1 MVLVV
6 LLKQILLIQVSL
18 KPFLGPGAGR
28 AGWGLAGLGC
38 AGSLAGR
45 AGLVS
50 TTVRGMVTA
59 TRAVTVF
66 VGSSITGV
74 IMTLVIARVVIFK
87 GSISNTSF
95 IGSSRVG
102 NGFEE
107 DMVQEPIALDDKD
120 QSGLKVSQELVN
132 TQLFLS
138 TTPIAV
144 CTAQLTALMA
154 SLTRI

>member
-6 LLKQILLIQVSL
+6 LLKQILLVQVSVQLVNSAALLLELIKWL
-18 KPFLGPGAGR
+18 KPVLGPGAGR
-28 AGWGLAGLGC
+28 AGWGLAGLGPGQVEQAC
-38 AGSLAGR
+38 
-45 AGLVS
+45 
-50 TTVRGMVTA
+50 
-59 TRAVTVF
+59 
-66 VGSSITGV
+66 ITGV
-74 IMTLVIARVVIFK
+74 IMTLVIARVVSFK

-102 NGFEE
+102 NGFDK

-144 CTAQLTALMA
+144 CTAQSTALMA
-154 SLTRI
+154 SLTSI

>member
-1 MVLVV
+1 MAEACR
-6 LLKQILLIQVSL
+6 KG
-18 KPFLGPGAGR
+18 LGSAGQSPGAGR
-28 AGWGLAGLGC
+28 AGWGLAWLGWS
-38 AGSLAGR
+38 GSWAGR

-50 TTVRGMVTA
+50 TRARGMVTA
-59 TRAVTVF
+59 TRSVTVF

-74 IMTLVIARVVIFK
+74 IMTLVIARVVSFK

-102 NGFEE
+102 NGFDK

-144 CTAQLTALMA
+144 CTAQSTALMA

>member
-18 KPFLGPGAGR
+18 KPVLGPGAGR
-28 AGWGLAGLGC
+28 AGWGLAWL
-38 AGSLAGR
+38 R
-45 AGLVS
+45 PWQ
-50 TTVRGMVTA
+50 
-59 TRAVTVF
+59 
-66 VGSSITGV
+66 VGQACITGV
-74 IMTLVIARVVIFK
+74 IMTLVIARVVSFK

-120 QSGLKVSQELVN
+120 QSRLKVSQELVN

-144 CTAQLTALMA
+144 HTAQLTALMA